1 MLGPIMPNGPGWEVV
16 KLAAGMVAGGL
27 GALIKNAPFRPFER
41 ATQEEAEAEMPSRQ
55 MTLWQA
61 VPQKIAGYSSSQDAS
76 NRAAISRGSA
86 IAGPVATSSSPICHH
101 RSPSQVTVSGRYPP
115 GRPG

>member
-55 MTLWQA
+55 M
-61 VPQKIAGYSSSQDAS
+61 
-76 NRAAISRGSA
+76 
-86 IAGPVATSSSPICHH
+86 
-101 RSPSQVTVSGRYPP
+101 
-115 GRPG
+115 